1 MAKNQSAIG
10 LDIGS
15 NTIKLVQLKR
25 SNQGLSLENFAIT
38 ELVPE
43 AIYEGGIHD
52 TTEVTNTLQKLIT
65 DLQIKSKHVAISIGG
80 HSVIVKKITL
90 PAMTDEELA
99 ESINWEADHYIPYDL
114 VDVYLDYQILQVRA
128 DQGQMDVMLVAAKR
142 EVVDQYVDV
151 ARQAGLKPVVVDTDC
166 FAVQNT
172 FEVNYQLPNDQ
183 LICLIHIGAENLN
196 INVISYG
203 VNTFTRDLQ
212 LGGDSYTREIQKQMG
227 TSYQEAEAYKLGG
240 RYGGGSQIIPQEVQR
255 ILVMMSEQIA
265 SEINRSLEFHLATSG
280 EGRFSKIY
288 ISGGATKLSTLADE
302 IAKRTNTPVE
312 LLDPFQEIGIDSKVF
327 EPQYLFDNRAYASVA
342 LGLALRHKH
351 DKSKDLIRIN
361 LLPITE
367 ADRIEDGR
375 NLFLIYFVLTLIVS
389 GVFYY
394 LKGGADER
402 LTRQSQVLQGLT
414 IEQRKL
420 DEEIKRSK
428 NLKEEFDRLKAEVD
442 RKKEVIDDLTQNQI
456 TPAGFLN
463 ELSYLLSPPRDDAE
477 RENFTQ
483 KGWRWNWDT
492 GAVWISQLRENKR
505 EVSLKGYGRTIDDV
519 GELLKRFETSKY
531 VVKAVLKMTETELI
545 NFPNGRSTN
554 FVRFEMNLRVVYGAS
569 DLKRLFY
576 AQGESLPKNND

>member
-15 NTIKLVQLKR
+15 NSIKLVQLKR
-25 SNQGLSLENFAIT
+25 SNQGLSLENFAIS
-38 ELVPE
+38 ELAPE

-52 TTEVTNTLQKLIT
+52 TDAVISTIQTLIS
-65 DLQIKSKHVAISIGG
+65 DLQIKSKHVTISIGG

-90 PAMTDEELA
+90 PAMSDEELA

-114 VDVYLDYQILQVRA
+114 VDVYLDYQVLQVRA

-151 ARQAGLKPVVVDTDC
+151 VKQAGLKPVAVDTDC
-166 FAVQNT
+166 FAAQNA
-172 FEVNYQLPNDQ
+172 FEINYQLPQDE

-196 INVISYG
+196 INVVSYG

-212 LGGDSYTREIQKQMG
+212 LGGDTYTREIQKQMG

-240 RYGGGSQIIPQEVQR
+240 EYGGGNQIIPQEVQR
-255 ILVMMSEQIA
+255 ILVTMSEQIA

-280 EGRFSKIY
+280 ESRFTKIY
-288 ISGGATKLSTLADE
+288 LSGGAVKLSTLADE

-312 LLDPFQEIGIDSKVF
+312 LLDPFQEVSVDPEIF
-327 EPQYLFDNRAYASVA
+327 EPKYLYDNRAYASVA
-342 LGLALRHKH
+342 LGLSLRHKH
-351 DKSKDLIRIN
+351 DKAKDLIRIN

-375 NLFLIYFVLTLIVS
+375 NIFLMYFMLIMLIS
-389 GVFYY
+389 GAFYY
-394 LKGGADER
+394 FKGNVDER
-402 LTRQSQVLQGLT
+402 LQSQNRVLQDLVVK
-414 IEQRKL
+414 QRKL
-420 DEEIKRSK
+420 DDEIKRSK
-428 NLKEEFDRLKAEVD
+428 SLKEEFDQLKAEVD
-442 RKKEVIDDLTQNQI
+442 RKKEVINDLTQNQI

-492 GAVWISQLRENKR
+492 GAVWISELREENRKII
-505 EVSLKGYGRTIDDV
+505 LKGYGRTIDDV

-531 VVKAVLKMTETELI
+531 VVKALLKLTESEQIT
-545 NFPNGRSTN
+545 FTTGRSST

-569 DLKRLFY
+569 DLKRLFA
-576 AQGESLPKNND
+576 AQGEPLPKANN